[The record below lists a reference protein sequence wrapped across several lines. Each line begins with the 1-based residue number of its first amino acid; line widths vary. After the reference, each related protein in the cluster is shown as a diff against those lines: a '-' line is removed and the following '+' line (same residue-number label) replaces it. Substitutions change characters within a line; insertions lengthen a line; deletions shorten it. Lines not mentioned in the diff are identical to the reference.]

1 MDGFTYNNIFET
13 KGVEYLAIIAFFLIL
28 VPFWI
33 LLNRQVKISKQIQ
46 KALGILNSNVL
57 KVPQGLFFSRLH
69 TWTHLEKSGV
79 AKVGMDDLL
88 LHITGEVSFNKIKEP
103 GDKVGKG
110 DLMAEINHKGKLLK
124 IYSPISGEIIQA
136 NPMLTEHPEILNE
149 DPYLKGWMYKVK
161 PTSWIADTNS
171 YFLAEEASDWS
182 RQELERFKD
191 FLSSSMGKYSPDN
204 ANVILQDGGEI
215 CDQPLSEL
223 PNEVWQDFQKDFLSS
238 KTLCNNA
245 NCFRNR
251 E

>member
-13 KGVEYLAIIAFFLIL
+13 KGVEYLAIIAFFLLL
-28 VPFWI
+28 VPFWV
-33 LLNRQVKISKQIQ
+33 LLNRQVKISKQIE
-46 KALGILNSNVL
+46 KALGILTSSAL

-69 TWTHLEKSGV
+69 TWTHLERSGV

-88 LHITGEVSFNKIKEP
+88 LHITGEVRFNKLREP
-103 GDKVGKG
+103 GEKVGKG
-110 DLMAEINHKGKLLK
+110 DLMAEINHKGKILK
-124 IYSPISGEIIQA
+124 IYSPISGEVIQA
-136 NPMLTEHPEILNE
+136 NPILMEHPEVLNE
-149 DPYLKGWMYKVK
+149 DPYQKGWMYKVK

-191 FLSSSMGKYSPDN
+191 FLSSSMGKYSHDN
-204 ANVILQDGGEI
+204 ANLILQDGGEI

-223 PNEVWQDFQKDFLSS
+223 PEEVWQDFQKDFLSS
-238 KTLCNNA
+238 KTLCKNA
-245 NCFRNR
+245 NCFRNL

>member
-13 KGVEYLAIIAFFLIL
+13 KGIEYLAIIAFFLIL
-28 VPFWI
+28 VPFWV

-46 KALGILNSNVL
+46 KALGILTSNVL

-88 LHITGEVSFNKIKEP
+88 LHITGEVSFNKLREP
-103 GDKVGKG
+103 GEKVSKG
-110 DLMAEINHKGKLLK
+110 DLIAEINHKGKILK
-124 IYSPISGEIIQA
+124 IYSPISGEVIEA
-136 NPMLTEHPEILNE
+136 NPLLSERPEILNE

-161 PTSWIADTNS
+161 PTSWMADTNS

-223 PNEVWQDFQKDFLSS
+223 PDEVWQDFQKDFLSS
-238 KTLCNNA
+238 KTLCHNA